1 MEEGLEEAIRAK
13 TISDSN
19 SGSWHQALPSLPLDS
34 LLDSN
39 SSRIGVGLRLGA
51 KLSRAHKCRCGANVD
66 GYGQHGLS
74 CSFSGGRYSRH
85 SALNES
91 LKRALTL
98 AQISAIL
105 DPPGI
110 FRKNK
115 RRPDGMTQVP
125 WKNGKELVWDVGVV
139 DTLTNFAMSLWK
151 PDQLLMLPKRERFPS
166 IEISEVSFCSALL
179 VWSPLGHRPCAT
191 KLFEAIGRNT
201 MEVTGESRERSQLP
215 AYDIE
220 SADEIRLLTAEPSVE
235 TERPSTSNV
244 HLRNEKLNFHAPRF
258 YLPFKNSSSKPDQ
271 THNACGQKPGES
283 LFSK

>member
-1 MEEGLEEAIRAK
+1 LGQASSQECPREPRYTASDNHIARLIAV
-13 TISDSN
+13 SDSN

-201 MEVTGESRERSQLP
+201 MEVTGESRSFTFVKQRVSINIQRANPYSVFSTLQ
-215 AYDIE
+215 DTKGL
-220 SADEIRLLTAEPSVE
+220 DELVFVLDVKNGKSVH
-235 TERPSTSNV
+235 V
-244 HLRNEKLNFHAPRF
+244 
-258 YLPFKNSSSKPDQ
+258 
-271 THNACGQKPGES
+271 
-283 LFSK
+283 